1 MINWFS
7 QVSEST
13 VTISNVSI
21 TLNKEA
27 SKNFNDAVYVKLG
40 YSEEKNM
47 IYIKKVTKD
56 EIDSYLDESLLN
68 SLFHLTVAKTYARIT
83 SKPFIDYLVKEL
95 KILDFN
101 GQKQLKFN
109 CVYNTL
115 EATLEVSIKGGQ

>member
-27 SKNFNDAVYVKLG
+27 SKNFSDAIYVKLG